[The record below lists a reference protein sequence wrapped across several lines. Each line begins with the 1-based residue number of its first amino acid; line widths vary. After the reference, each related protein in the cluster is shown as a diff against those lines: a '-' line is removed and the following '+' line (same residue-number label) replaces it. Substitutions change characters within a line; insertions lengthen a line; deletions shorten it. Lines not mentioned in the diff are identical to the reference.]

1 MRLKNLHQTLS
12 RWNKLKYG
20 HFDRKIE
27 ELQTKLREDYQPQLS
42 DSLSPLTSLSYKQEM
57 LWKQKAHDNNIQLG
71 DRNTRFSRKVQ
82 RSRWRNRLNILQA
95 VNGNIVSKPV
105 EMAKLFLSP
114 WSSVIKAGPVVNLNF
129 FHELF
134 TPVTTEENHML
145 TALPT
150 EDEIYKIVSTL
161 NPWKV
166 PGQDGFNGKFYSSC
180 WTIIR
185 HEFFRGT
192 LHRREINA
200 TLIIPIPNCA
210 SALFVHEFRPISLRN
225 EIYKIISKPMVSHLK
240 LVMQKCNSEEQAAFI
255 QAKQIVDSVTL
266 ASVSK

>member
-1 MRLKNLHQTLS
+1 
-12 RWNKLKYG
+12 
-20 HFDRKIE
+20 
-27 ELQTKLREDYQPQLS
+27 
-42 DSLSPLTSLSYKQEM
+42 
-57 LWKQKAHDNNIQLG
+57 
-71 DRNTRFSRKVQ
+71 
-82 RSRWRNRLNILQA
+82 
-95 VNGNIVSKPV
+95 
-105 EMAKLFLSP
+105 MAKLFLSP

-134 TPVTTEENHML
+134 TPVITEEENHML

-150 EDEIYKIVSTL
+150 EDEVYEIVSTL

-185 HEFFRGT
+185 DEFFGGT

-210 SALFVHEFRPISLRN
+210 SALFVHEFRPISLRS
-225 EIYKIISKPMVSHLK
+225 EIYKIISKPMVSQMK
-240 LVMQKCNSEEQAAFI
+240 LVMQKCISEEQAACI

-266 ASVSK
+266 VSECFEMITNMRGETKCCALKLDIENAFDREEWNYLIKIFHCLGF

>member
-1 MRLKNLHQTLS
+1 MRLKNLRQTLS

-57 LWKQKAHDNNIQLG
+57 LWKQ
-71 DRNTRFSRKVQ
+71 
-82 RSRWRNRLNILQA
+82 RSRWRNRLNILQD